1 MIFRAFILIDKN
13 LLEQQQSS
21 FLNWF
26 EKHYINYKN
35 LLDRDFGKIYFDLF
49 WLFENYN
56 QEKFLFFIKQKEDI
70 WEWIFNNLN

>member
-1 MIFRAFILIDKN
+1 MKQVNNDFRAIILIDEN

-35 LLDRDFGKIYFDLF
+35 LLDKNQRF
-49 WLFENYN
+49 W
-56 QEKFLFFIKQKEDI
+56 
-70 WEWIFNNLN
+70 